1 MARCSKVNVMA
12 ILQSAL
18 YVISEALL
26 YPVMTLVLVLFGLV
40 IFRTGEILAE
50 GLRRRNFK
58 IPEPEDAP
66 AFLGPTADDSA
77 LAPAVWKF
85 LKDVKSIPESAPKD
99 IHVAY
104 RLQEAE
110 ERMNW
115 ELSKI
120 RRPVRLGPMLGL
132 MGTLIPMGQAL
143 AALTEGEMQKM
154 ANSMI
159 IAFTATV
166 VGLFIAGVSYVLSQ
180 YKARWI
186 SEDRRSME
194 LLAELMA
201 SGKK

>member
-1 MARCSKVNVMA
+1 MNVMA

-26 YPVMTLVLVLFGLV
+26 YPVMTLVLILFGLV
-40 IFRTGEILAE
+40 IFRSGEILAE
-50 GLRRRNFK
+50 GVRRRNIK
-58 IPEPEDAP
+58 IPEPQDAP
-66 AFLGPTADDSA
+66 AFFGPTADDSA
-77 LAPAVWKF
+77 LAPVVRKF
-85 LKDVKSIPESAPKD
+85 LKDVCSIPESAPKD
-99 IHVAY
+99 IHAAY

-110 ERMNW
+110 ERLNW

-120 RRPVRLGPMLGL
+120 RRLVRLGPMLGL

-166 VGLFIAGVSYVLSQ
+166 VGLFIAGVAFVLSQ

-194 LLAELMA
+194 LLAEILT